1 MMESSVTRIPL
12 QVSRN
17 CVVASI
23 QVDLSDNVLRQFQA
37 DLLAMLE
44 KSGASAVILDVSG
57 VAVMDL
63 DDFEALRRTMSM
75 ANLMGAKPI
84 IAGLQPGVVSS
95 LVELEANV
103 GDVHAALN
111 LDDAFRLVEEGGHS
125 DPVLDKGREA
135 NESEAAPSDSI

>member
-1 MMESSVTRIPL
+1 
-12 QVSRN
+12 
-17 CVVASI
+17 
-23 QVDLSDNVLRQFQA
+23 
-37 DLLAMLE
+37 
-44 KSGASAVILDVSG
+44 
-57 VAVMDL
+57 
-63 DDFEALRRTMSM
+63 
-75 ANLMGAKPI
+75 
-84 IAGLQPGVVSS
+84 VSS